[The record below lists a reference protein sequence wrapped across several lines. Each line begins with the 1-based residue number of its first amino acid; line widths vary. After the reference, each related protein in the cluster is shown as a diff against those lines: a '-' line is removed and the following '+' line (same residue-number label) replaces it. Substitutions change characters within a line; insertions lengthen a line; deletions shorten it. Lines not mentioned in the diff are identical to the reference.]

1 MKTNVA
7 CKQCVQKDDARGYK
21 TTHTNSGLLLWLK
34 SEVSLTLTSIGGT
47 YEESK

>member
-21 TTHTNSGLLLWLK
+21 TTHTNSGLLLWLILSHLNK
-34 SEVSLTLTSIGGT
+34 ENE
-47 YEESK
+47 YE

>member
-1 MKTNVA
+1 MREFWQKLPFSNLTMKTNVA
-7 CKQCVQKDDARGYK
+7 LK
-21 TTHTNSGLLLWLK
+21 HSGLLLWLK